1 MNYKLRRGFSLIEV
15 LMAVGTLAIGMIFI
29 GGTFLVAIHLTTV
42 SSERTIA
49 TIVANEAFAKVR
61 LYGVDLNDPNLGG
74 SHQWPFADLT
84 PLVGPRPVNP
94 NEFAYPSTRTLAEKQ
109 YFWSALCRELP
120 SDPNH
125 DLQVTVF
132 ISRKVGVGTVY
143 IGPPEPMKP
152 MKVMDRPVPMWVEVI
167 AAPGDT
173 VITIN
178 NAAKVQWISDGY
190 TIVEDSTGERYRVI
204 ERAASGIA
212 EELTLDPAKPWLGGD
227 KVWAVPPPMIPGS
240 VPPAVRGRGPCIAV
254 YQTKIK
260 F

>member
-1 MNYKLRRGFSLIEV
+1 MAQRRRYGGFSLIEV
-15 LMAVGTLAIGMIFI
+15 LMAVGTLAVGMIFI

-61 LYGVDLNDPNLGG
+61 LYGVDVNDPKLGG

-84 PLVGPRPVNP
+84 PLVGPTPVAP

-109 YFWSALCRELP
+109 YFWSALCRALP
-120 SDPNH
+120 FDPKF

-132 ISRKVGVGTVY
+132 ISRKVGAGTKY
-143 IGPPEPMKP
+143 KGPPG
-152 MKVMDRPVPMWVEVI
+152 DRPVPMPVEVI

-173 VITIN
+173 VITID
-178 NAAKVQWISDGY
+178 APAKVQWISDGY

-227 KVWAVPPPMIPGS
+227 KVWAVPPPIRGAG
-240 VPPAVRGRGPCIAV
+240 VGGRGPCIAV